1 MCTGACILYGVKRV
15 VMGENDTF
23 KGGENYLL
31 DNGIEVV
38 NLNDQRCKDVM
49 KRFIKEKPQDWNE
62 DIGV

>member
-38 NLNDQRCKDVM
+38 NLNDQRCKDIM

>member
-1 MCTGACILYGVKRV
+1 
-15 VMGENDTF
+15 MGENDTF

-38 NLNDQRCKDVM
+38 NLNDQRCKDIM